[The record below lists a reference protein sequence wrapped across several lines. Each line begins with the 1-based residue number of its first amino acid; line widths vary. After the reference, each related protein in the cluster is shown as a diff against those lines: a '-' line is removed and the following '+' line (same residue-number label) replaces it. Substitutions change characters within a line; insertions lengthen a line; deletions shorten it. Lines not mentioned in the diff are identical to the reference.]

1 MGWLD
6 ILDVRRTIVAS
17 VSNTQCGLEIENIA
31 KWLGQYPTQEG
42 FWSIKPNIQPFLE
55 DLVHSRIYI
64 VTWVHMYC
72 RIFTKNQGCC
82 CLSYTI
88 EEDRPKDNMQI
99 CCFIVTIHLHTIVHL
114 YFLYALFSL
123 VIWRARFLKHLH
135 RLLAVYR

>member
-17 VSNTQCGLEIENIA
+17 VFNTRSGLDIENIA

-64 VTWVHMYC
+64 VT
-72 RIFTKNQGCC
+72 
-82 CLSYTI
+82 
-88 EEDRPKDNMQI
+88 
-99 CCFIVTIHLHTIVHL
+99 
-114 YFLYALFSL
+114 
-123 VIWRARFLKHLH
+123 
-135 RLLAVYR
+135 